1 MGWWFDLAGPQDI
14 TYGLSWDNVAPRL
27 TRLNW
32 KTKATFRA
40 NVYIWIARARLHEKD
55 KKERTSYFVYFYKG
69 EDKKMKKEE
78 FTRLQDAIVIAN
90 NWSDTDGDRWIAEFD
105 SPWIVSAIVR

>member
-32 KTKATFRA
+32 KTKAIFRA
-40 NVYIWIARARLHEKD
+40 NVYIWITRARLHEKS
-55 KKERTSYFVYFYKG
+55 KNQRTSYFVNFYNG
-69 EDKKMKKEE
+69 EDEKMKKEE
-78 FTRLQDAIVIAN
+78 FARLQDAIVIAN
-90 NWSDTDGDRWIAEFD
+90 NWSDTEGDSWIAESD
-105 SPWIVSAIVR
+105 SPWIVSAIMR

>member
-32 KTKATFRA
+32 KTKAIFRA
-40 NVYIWIARARLHEKD
+40 NIYIWIARARWNGEKQ
-55 KKERTSYFVYFYKG
+55 RTSYFVYFYKG
-69 EDKKMKKEE
+69 EDEKMKKEE

-90 NWSDTDGDRWIAEFD
+90 NWSDTEGDRWIAEFD
-105 SPWIVSAIVR
+105 SPWIVSAIMR